1 MLNKNKGVNMLKTI
15 TTKDEAKALTLKVA
29 QKYVGGYVE
38 CVTFPNNDYLII
50 NEEGKLKNLPLNKLA
65 TELWRKHFTKET
77 HINGYDD
84 FVVGNAI
91 VIKSDARTS
100 GGW

>member
-1 MLNKNKGVNMLKTI
+1 MLKTI
-15 TTKDEAKALTLKVA
+15 TTKDEGKALTLKVA
-29 QKYVGGYVE
+29 QKFVGGWVE
-38 CVTFPNNDYLII
+38 GITFPNNDYLII

-77 HINGYDD
+77 HIFGYDD

-91 VIKSDARTS
+91 VIKSEARTS

>member
-29 QKYVGGYVE
+29 QKFVGGWVE
-38 CVTFPNNDYLII
+38 CVTFPNNDTLII
-50 NEEGKLKNLPLNKLA
+50 NEEGKLKDLPLNKLA

-77 HINGYDD
+77 HIFGYDD

>member
-29 QKYVGGYVE
+29 QKYVGGLVE
-38 CVTFPNNDYLII
+38 CVTFPNNDTLII
-50 NEEGKLKNLPLNKLA
+50 NEEGKMQDLPFNKLA
-65 TELWRKHFTKET
+65 TDLWRKHFTKET
-77 HINGYDD
+77 HVFGYDD

-91 VIKSDARTS
+91 VIKSEARTS

>member
-1 MLNKNKGVNMLKTI
+1 MLNKNKGANMLKTI

-29 QKYVGGYVE
+29 QKYVGGWVE
-38 CVTFPNNDYLII
+38 GVTFPNNDYLII
-50 NEEGKLKNLPLNKLA
+50 NEEGKMQKLPLNKEA
-65 TELWRKHFTKET
+65 TEIWRKHFTKET

-84 FVVGNAI
+84 FIVGNAI
-91 VIKSDARTS
+91 IIKSEARTS

>member
-1 MLNKNKGVNMLKTI
+1 MLNKNKGANMLKTI

-38 CVTFPNNDYLII
+38 GVTFPNKDYLII
-50 NEEGKLKNLPLNKLA
+50 NEEGKMQKLPLNKEA
-65 TELWRKHFTKET
+65 TKLRRKHFTKET
-77 HINGYDD
+77 HIFGYDD

>member
-1 MLNKNKGVNMLKTI
+1 MLKYLN
-15 TTKDEAKALTLKVA
+15 TKDEAKALTLKDA
-29 QKYVGGYVE
+29 QKYVGGLVE
-38 CVTFPNNDYLII
+38 CVTFPNNDTLII
-50 NEEGKLKNLPLNKLA
+50 NEEGKMQNLPLNKLA

-77 HINGYDD
+77 HSFGYDD

-91 VIKSDARTS
+91 IIKSDARTS

>member
-29 QKYVGGYVE
+29 QKYVGGLVE
-38 CVTFPNNDYLII
+38 CVTFPNNDTLII
-50 NEEGKLKNLPLNKLA
+50 NEEGKLKDLPLNKEA
-65 TELWRKHFTKET
+65 TDLWRKHFTIDT
-77 HINGYDD
+77 HIMGYDD

>member
-29 QKYVGGYVE
+29 QKYVGGLVE
-38 CVTFPNNDYLII
+38 CVTFPNNDTLII
-50 NEEGKLKNLPLNKLA
+50 NEEGKMQDLPFNKLA
-65 TELWRKHFTKET
+65 TDLWRKHFTKET
-77 HINGYDD
+77 HIFGYDD

>member
-29 QKYVGGYVE
+29 QKYVGGLVE
-38 CVTFPNNDYLII
+38 CVTFPNNDTLII
-50 NEEGKLKNLPLNKLA
+50 NEEGKMQDLPFNKLA
-65 TELWRKHFTKET
+65 TDLWRKHFTKET
-77 HINGYDD
+77 HIFGYDD

-91 VIKSDARTS
+91 VIKSEARIS

>member
-1 MLNKNKGVNMLKTI
+1 MLKTI

-29 QKYVGGYVE
+29 QKFVGGWVE
-38 CVTFPNNDYLII
+38 GITFPNNDYLII

-77 HINGYDD
+77 HLWGSDD
-84 FVVGNAI
+84 FIVGNAI
-91 VIKSDARTS
+91 IIKSEARIS

>member
-29 QKYVGGYVE
+29 QKYVGGLVE
-38 CVTFPNNDYLII
+38 CVTFPNNDTLII
-50 NEEGKLKNLPLNKLA
+50 NEEGKMQDLPFNKLA
-65 TELWRKHFTKET
+65 TDLWRKHFTKET
-77 HINGYDD
+77 HVFGYDD

-91 VIKSDARTS
+91 VIKSEARIS

>member
-1 MLNKNKGVNMLKTI
+1 MLKTI

-29 QKYVGGYVE
+29 QKYVGGLVE
-38 CVTFPNNDYLII
+38 CVTFPNNDTLII
-50 NEEGKLKNLPLNKLA
+50 NEEGKLKDLPLNKEA
-65 TELWRKHFTKET
+65 TDLWRKHFTKET

-84 FVVGNAI
+84 FVVGDAI

-100 GGW
+100 GGWQVDD